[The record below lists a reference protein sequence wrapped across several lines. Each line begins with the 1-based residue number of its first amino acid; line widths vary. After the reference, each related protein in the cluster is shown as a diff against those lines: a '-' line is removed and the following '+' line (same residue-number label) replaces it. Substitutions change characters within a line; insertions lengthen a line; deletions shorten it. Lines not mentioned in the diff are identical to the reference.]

1 MSANDA
7 SRKARGSQNF
17 GVILLPRGG
26 AREYMCAPPRTWAQ
40 PYRAISTA
48 VSCDSSVSACAAGTR
63 ALNIMQ
69 SVP

>member
-17 GVILLPRGG
+17 GVILLPR
-26 AREYMCAPPRTWAQ
+26 ALREYMCAPPRTWAH